1 VIARS
6 TWFARAADSV
16 GTRRFARRLALA
28 FFIGWLVILVAG
40 ADFPPPAGFVL
51 LVVLDALAAGCVYYR
66 VPYYLHWQSVAW
78 PRRLPAVLLDGAA
91 VGFLFALLPVAVQI
105 GEGEPSLAPTRVDLL
120 IWFGLVTTVGIANS
134 MLVYLCTAVYR
145 RVTGHPDSERSSQS
159 S

>member
-1 VIARS
+1 MITRS

-78 PRRLPAVLLDGAA
+78 PRRLPAVLLDGAV
-91 VGFLFALLPVAVQI
+91 VGLLFALVPVVVHQ
-105 GEGEPSLAPTRVDLL
+105 GEPAVTPTALDML
-120 IWFGLVTTVGIANS
+120 IWFGVLTTVGIANS

-145 RVTGHPDSERSSQS
+145 RVTGQQDSERSSQS